1 MCMCSRHL
9 FMAETAETRALVP
22 VWGVENGVAVG
33 EVMLTSEQQ
42 VCCVGRRIES
52 LLVSHLYFFSSL

>member
-1 MCMCSRHL
+1 
-9 FMAETAETRALVP
+9 MAETAETRALVP